1 MDGTKKRG
9 QLSGKMT
16 STKITGKQFD
26 EARERVNLEKTSLR
40 AKPKVDR
47 ASPFRRMVCSV
58 FPGEGIKVCF
68 DNKADYEKSIRTM
81 YNINKQFKG
90 LAKKRGIDNWHE
102 FDMAQDHN
110 KFVLYIKRNKFNDKE
125 EETENGMAV

>member
-16 STKITGKQFD
+16 STKITGRQFD
-26 EARERVNLEKTSLR
+26 EERERLALKKTSLA
-40 AKPKVDR
+40 AKSKVDR

-58 FPGEGIKVCF
+58 LPGEGIKVCF
-68 DNKADYEKSIRTM
+68 DSKADYEKSIRSI
-81 YNINKQFKG
+81 YNINNHFKA

-102 FDMAQDHN
+102 FDMIQDHN

>member
-1 MDGTKKRG
+1 MDGTQKRG

-16 STKITGKQFD
+16 STKITGRQFD
-26 EARERVNLEKTSLR
+26 EERERLKLKKASLR

-68 DNKADYEKSIRTM
+68 DSKADYEKSIRTM
-81 YNINKQFKG
+81 YNINNQFKA

-102 FDMAQDHN
+102 FDMIQDHK
-110 KFVLYIKRNKFNDKE
+110 KFVLYIKRNKFNDNE
-125 EETENGMAV
+125 EEIENGLAV

>member
-16 STKITGKQFD
+16 STKITGRQFD
-26 EARERVNLEKTSLR
+26 EERERLKLKNIK

-47 ASPFRRMVCSV
+47 ASPFRRMVCSI

-68 DNKADYEKSIRTM
+68 DSKTDYEHSIRTI
-81 YNINKQFKG
+81 YNINKQFKV
-90 LAKKRGIDNWHE
+90 LARKRGIDNWHE
-102 FDMAQDHN
+102 FDMIQDHN
-110 KFVLYIKRNKFNDKE
+110 KFVLYIKRNKSNDNK